1 MGFVIAGDGHQHAAE
16 RFKVRPEVA
25 KIADVD
31 RAPFPRFFHGA
42 DVFSANRGQE
52 GVLGSGVMC
61 HRTGRSHRGAQEE
74 RQG

>member
-31 RAPFPRFFHGA
+31 RAPFPRFFA
-42 DVFSANRGQE
+42 FFTVLTFSPPTAVKRA
-52 GVLGSGVMC
+52 SWD
-61 HRTGRSHRGAQEE
+61 RA
-74 RQG
+74 